1 MDTYIP
7 CDDIRDMKK
16 KVYLFDFD
24 GTLTNADTLLEFIRY
39 ACGRRRFY
47 LGFALFSPI
56 LVLMKL
62 HLYPNYRAKEKL
74 FAWFFQGMAV
84 DDFDIVCCR
93 FACHNQRLMRLKAL
107 DKLREVFHYNETVCV
122 VSASIDNWVRPFF
135 DNISKASHSVFMVI
149 GTEVE
154 ADTDGLLTGRFRTHN
169 CYGAEKVR
177 RVLEAMPQL
186 RNCREDFWVIAYGDS
201 KGDKE
206 MLEFADEAHYK
217 PFR

>member
-1 MDTYIP
+1 
-7 CDDIRDMKK
+7 MKK

-24 GTLTNADTLLEFIRY
+24 GTLTCADTLLEFIRY
-39 ACGRRRFY
+39 ACGRRRFFI
-47 LGFALFSPI
+47 GFALFSPL

-62 HLYPNYRAKEKL
+62 HLYPNYRAKQRL
-74 FAWFFQGMAV
+74 FAWYFKGMSI
-84 DDFDIVCCR
+84 DNFDLVCRR
-93 FACHNQRLMRLKAL
+93 FAHHNQRLMRHKAL
-107 DKLREVFHYNETVCV
+107 DKLREIFHNNETLCV

-135 DNISKASHSVFMVI
+135 DNISKASRSDFRVI

-154 ADTDGLLTGRFRTHN
+154 VDTDGVLTGRFRTHN

-186 RNCREDFWVIAYGDS
+186 KSSRQDFWVVACGDS
-201 KGDKE
+201 RGDKE
-206 MLEFADEAHYK
+206 LLEFADEAHYK

>member
-1 MDTYIP
+1 
-7 CDDIRDMKK
+7 MKK

-24 GTLTNADTLLEFIRY
+24 GTLTCADTLLEFIRY
-39 ACGRRRFY
+39 ACGRHRFFI
-47 LGFALFSPI
+47 GFALFSPL

-62 HLYPNYRAKEKL
+62 HLYPNYRAKQRL
-74 FAWFFQGMAV
+74 FAWYFKGMSI
-84 DDFDIVCCR
+84 DNFDLVCRR
-93 FACHNQRLMRLKAL
+93 FAHHNQRLMRLKAL
-107 DKLREVFHYNETVCV
+107 DRLREIFHNNETLCV

-135 DNISKASHSVFMVI
+135 DNISKASRSDFRVI

-154 ADTDGLLTGRFRTHN
+154 VDTDGVLTGRFRTHN

-186 RNCREDFWVIAYGDS
+186 KSNRDDFWVVACGDS
-201 KGDKE
+201 RGDKE
-206 MLEFADEAHYK
+206 LLEFADEAHFK

>member
-1 MDTYIP
+1 
-7 CDDIRDMKK
+7 MKK

-24 GTLTNADTLLEFIRY
+24 GTLTCADTLLEFIRY
-39 ACGRRRFY
+39 ACGRRKFFI
-47 LGFALFSPI
+47 GFAMFSPL

-62 HLYPNYRAKEKL
+62 HLYPNYRAKQRL
-74 FAWFFQGMAV
+74 FAWYFKGMSI
-84 DDFDIVCCR
+84 DNFDLVCRR
-93 FACHNQRLMRLKAL
+93 FAHHDQRLMRLKAL
-107 DKLREVFHYNETVCV
+107 DKLREIFHNNETLCV

-135 DNISKASHSVFMVI
+135 DNISKASRSDFRVI

-154 ADTDGLLTGRFRTHN
+154 VDINGVLTGRFRTHN

-186 RNCREDFWVIAYGDS
+186 KSNRDDFWVVACGDS
-201 KGDKE
+201 RGDKE
-206 MLEFADEAHYK
+206 LLEFADEAHFK

>member
-1 MDTYIP
+1 
-7 CDDIRDMKK
+7 MKK

-24 GTLTNADTLLEFIRY
+24 GTLTCVDTLLEFIRY
-39 ACGRRRFY
+39 ACGRRRFFI
-47 LGFALFSPI
+47 GFALFSPL

-62 HLYPNYRAKEKL
+62 HLYPNYRAKQRL
-74 FAWFFQGMAV
+74 FAWYFKGMSI
-84 DDFDIVCCR
+84 DNFDLVCRR
-93 FACHNQRLMRLKAL
+93 FAHHNQRLMRQKAL
-107 DKLREVFHYNETVCV
+107 DKLREIFHNNETLCV

-135 DNISKASHSVFMVI
+135 DNISKASRSDFRVI

-154 ADTDGLLTGRFRTHN
+154 VDTDGVLTGRFRTHN

-186 RNCREDFWVIAYGDS
+186 KSNRDDFWVVACGDS
-201 KGDKE
+201 RGDKE
-206 MLEFADEAHYK
+206 LLEFADEAHFK

>member
-1 MDTYIP
+1 
-7 CDDIRDMKK
+7 MKK

-24 GTLTNADTLLEFIRY
+24 GTLTSADTLLEFIRY
-39 ACGRRRFY
+39 ACGRRRFFI
-47 LGFALFSPI
+47 GFALFSPL

-62 HLYPNYRAKEKL
+62 HLYPNYRAKQRL
-74 FAWFFQGMAV
+74 FAWYFKGMSI
-84 DDFDIVCCR
+84 DNFDLVCRR
-93 FACHNQRLMRLKAL
+93 FAHHNQRLMRQKAL
-107 DKLREVFHYNETVCV
+107 DKLREIFHNNETLCV

-135 DNISKASHSVFMVI
+135 DNISKASRSDFRVI

-154 ADTDGLLTGRFRTHN
+154 VDTDGVLTGRFRTHN

-186 RNCREDFWVIAYGDS
+186 KSNRDDFWVVACGDS
-201 KGDKE
+201 RGDKE
-206 MLEFADEAHYK
+206 LLEFADEAHFK

>member
-1 MDTYIP
+1 
-7 CDDIRDMKK
+7 MKK

-24 GTLTNADTLLEFIRY
+24 GTLTCADTLLEFIRY
-39 ACGRRRFY
+39 ACGRRRFFI
-47 LGFALFSPI
+47 GFALFSPL

-62 HLYPNYRAKEKL
+62 HLYPNYRAKQRL
-74 FAWFFQGMAV
+74 FAWYFKGMSI
-84 DDFDIVCCR
+84 DNFDLVCRR
-93 FACHNQRLMRLKAL
+93 FAHHNQRLMRLKAL
-107 DKLREVFHYNETVCV
+107 DKLREIFHNNETLCV

-135 DNISKASHSVFMVI
+135 ETISKASRSDFQVI

-154 ADTDGLLTGRFRTHN
+154 VDTDGVLTGRFRTPN

-186 RNCREDFWVIAYGDS
+186 KSNRDDFWVVAYGDS
-201 KGDKE
+201 RGDKE
-206 MLEFADEAHYK
+206 LLEFADEAHFK

>member
-1 MDTYIP
+1 
-7 CDDIRDMKK
+7 MKK

-24 GTLTNADTLLEFIRY
+24 GTLTCADTLLEFIRY
-39 ACGRRRFY
+39 ACGRRRFFI
-47 LGFALFSPI
+47 GFALFSPL

-62 HLYPNYRAKEKL
+62 HLYPNYRAKQRL
-74 FAWFFQGMAV
+74 FAWYFTGMSI
-84 DDFDIVCCR
+84 DNFDLVCRR
-93 FACHNQRLMRLKAL
+93 FAHHNQRLMRQKAL
-107 DKLREVFHYNETVCV
+107 DRLREIFHNNETLCV

-135 DNISKASHSVFMVI
+135 DNISKASRSDFRVI

-154 ADTDGLLTGRFRTHN
+154 VDTDGVLTGRFRTHN

-186 RNCREDFWVIAYGDS
+186 KSNRDDFLVVACGDS
-201 KGDKE
+201 RGDKE
-206 MLEFADEAHYK
+206 LLEFADEAHFK

>member
-1 MDTYIP
+1 
-7 CDDIRDMKK
+7 MKK

-24 GTLTNADTLLEFIRY
+24 GTLTSADTLLEFIRY
-39 ACGRRRFY
+39 ACGRRRFFI
-47 LGFALFSPI
+47 GFALFSPL

-62 HLYPNYRAKEKL
+62 HLYPNYRAKQRL
-74 FAWFFQGMAV
+74 FAWYFKGMSI
-84 DDFDIVCCR
+84 DNFDLVCRR
-93 FACHNQRLMRLKAL
+93 FAHHNQRLMRQKAL
-107 DKLREVFHYNETVCV
+107 DRLREIFHNNENLCV

-135 DNISKASHSVFMVI
+135 DNISKASRSDFRVI

-154 ADTDGLLTGRFRTHN
+154 VDTDGVLTGRFRTHN

-186 RNCREDFWVIAYGDS
+186 KSNRDDFWVVACGDS
-201 KGDKE
+201 RGDKE
-206 MLEFADEAHYK
+206 LLEFADEAHFK

>member
-1 MDTYIP
+1 M
-7 CDDIRDMKK
+7 RK

-24 GTLTNADTLLEFIRY
+24 GTLTSADTLLEFIRY
-39 ACGRRRFY
+39 ACGRRRFFI
-47 LGFALFSPI
+47 GFALFSPL

-62 HLYPNYRAKEKL
+62 HLYPNYRAKQRL
-74 FAWFFQGMAV
+74 FAWYFKGMSI
-84 DDFDIVCCR
+84 DNFDLVCRR
-93 FACHNQRLMRLKAL
+93 FAHHNQRLMRQKAL
-107 DKLREVFHYNETVCV
+107 DKLREIFHNNETLCV

-135 DNISKASHSVFMVI
+135 DNISKASRSDFRVI

-154 ADTDGLLTGRFRTHN
+154 VDTDGVLTGRFRTHN

-186 RNCREDFWVIAYGDS
+186 KSNRDDFWVVACGDS
-201 KGDKE
+201 RGDKE
-206 MLEFADEAHYK
+206 LLEFADEAHFK

>member
-1 MDTYIP
+1 
-7 CDDIRDMKK
+7 MKK

-24 GTLTNADTLLEFIRY
+24 GTLTCADTLLEFIRY
-39 ACGRRRFY
+39 ACGRRRFFI
-47 LGFALFSPI
+47 GFALFSPL

-62 HLYPNYRAKEKL
+62 HLYPNYLAKQRL
-74 FAWFFQGMAV
+74 FAWYFKGMSI
-84 DDFDIVCCR
+84 DNFDLVCRR
-93 FACHNQRLMRLKAL
+93 FAHHNQRLMRLKAL
-107 DKLREVFHYNETVCV
+107 DKLHEIFHNNETLCV

-135 DNISKASHSVFMVI
+135 DNISKASRSDFRVI

-154 ADTDGLLTGRFRTHN
+154 VDTDGVLTGRFRTHN

-186 RNCREDFWVIAYGDS
+186 KSNRDDFWVVACGDS
-201 KGDKE
+201 RGDKE
-206 MLEFADEAHYK
+206 LLEFADEAHFK

>member
-1 MDTYIP
+1 M
-7 CDDIRDMKK
+7 RK

-24 GTLTNADTLLEFIRY
+24 GTLTSADTLLEFIRY
-39 ACGRRRFY
+39 ACGRRRFFI
-47 LGFALFSPI
+47 GFALFSPL

-62 HLYPNYRAKEKL
+62 HLYPNYRAKQRL
-74 FAWFFQGMAV
+74 FAWYFKGMSI
-84 DDFDIVCCR
+84 DNFDLVCRR
-93 FACHNQRLMRLKAL
+93 FAHHNQRLMRQKAL
-107 DKLREVFHYNETVCV
+107 DKLREIFHNNDTLCV

-135 DNISKASHSVFMVI
+135 DNISKASRSDFRVI

-154 ADTDGLLTGRFRTHN
+154 VDTDGVLTGRFRTHN

-186 RNCREDFWVIAYGDS
+186 KSNRDDFWVVACGDS
-201 KGDKE
+201 RGDKE
-206 MLEFADEAHYK
+206 LLEFADEAHFK

>member
-1 MDTYIP
+1 
-7 CDDIRDMKK
+7 MKK

-24 GTLTNADTLLEFIRY
+24 GTLTSADTLLEFIRY
-39 ACGRRRFY
+39 ACGRRRFFI
-47 LGFALFSPI
+47 GFALFSPL

-62 HLYPNYRAKEKL
+62 HLYPNYRAKQRL
-74 FAWFFQGMAV
+74 FAWYFKGMSI
-84 DDFDIVCCR
+84 DNFDLVCRR
-93 FACHNQRLMRLKAL
+93 FAHHNQRLMRQKAL
-107 DKLREVFHYNETVCV
+107 DRLREIFHNNDTLCV

-135 DNISKASHSVFMVI
+135 YNISKASRSDFRVI

-154 ADTDGLLTGRFRTHN
+154 VDTDGVLTGRFRTHN

-186 RNCREDFWVIAYGDS
+186 KSNRDDFWVVACGDS
-201 KGDKE
+201 RGDKE
-206 MLEFADEAHYK
+206 LLEFADEAHFK

>member
-1 MDTYIP
+1 
-7 CDDIRDMKK
+7 MKK

-24 GTLTNADTLLEFIRY
+24 GTLTSADTLLEFIRY
-39 ACGRRRFY
+39 ACGRRRFFI
-47 LGFALFSPI
+47 GFTLFSPL

-62 HLYPNYRAKEKL
+62 HLYPNYRAKQRL
-74 FAWFFQGMAV
+74 FAWYFKGMSI
-84 DDFDIVCCR
+84 DNFDLVCRR
-93 FACHNQRLMRLKAL
+93 FAHHNQRLMRQKAL
-107 DKLREVFHYNETVCV
+107 DRLREIFHNNETLCV

-135 DNISKASHSVFMVI
+135 DNISKASRSNFRVI

-154 ADTDGLLTGRFRTHN
+154 VDTDGVLTGRFRTHN

-186 RNCREDFWVIAYGDS
+186 KSNRDDFWVIACGDS
-201 KGDKE
+201 RGDKE
-206 MLEFADEAHYK
+206 LLEFADEAHFK

>member
-1 MDTYIP
+1 
-7 CDDIRDMKK
+7 MKK

-24 GTLTNADTLLEFIRY
+24 GTLTCADTLLEFIRY
-39 ACGRRRFY
+39 ACGRRRFFI
-47 LGFALFSPI
+47 GFALFSPL

-62 HLYPNYRAKEKL
+62 HLYPNYLAKQRL
-74 FAWFFQGMAV
+74 FAWYFKGMSI
-84 DDFDIVCCR
+84 DNFDLVCRR
-93 FACHNQRLMRLKAL
+93 FAHHNQRLMRLKAL
-107 DKLREVFHYNETVCV
+107 DKLREIFHNNETLCV

-135 DNISKASHSVFMVI
+135 ENISKASRSDFRVI

-154 ADTDGLLTGRFRTHN
+154 VDTDGVLTGRFRTHN

-186 RNCREDFWVIAYGDS
+186 KSNRQDFWVIACGDS
-201 KGDKE
+201 RGDKE
-206 MLEFADEAHYK
+206 LLEFADEAHFK

>member
-1 MDTYIP
+1 
-7 CDDIRDMKK
+7 MKK

-24 GTLTNADTLLEFIRY
+24 GTLTCADTLLEFIRY
-39 ACGRRRFY
+39 ACGRRRFFI
-47 LGFALFSPI
+47 GFALFSPL

-62 HLYPNYRAKEKL
+62 HLYPNYRAKQRL
-74 FAWFFQGMAV
+74 FAWYFKGMSI
-84 DDFDIVCCR
+84 DNFDLVCRR
-93 FACHNQRLMRLKAL
+93 FAHHNQRLMRQKAL
-107 DKLREVFHYNETVCV
+107 DRLREIFHNNETLCV

-135 DNISKASHSVFMVI
+135 DNISKASRSDFRVI

-154 ADTDGLLTGRFRTHN
+154 VDTDGVLTGRFRTHN

-186 RNCREDFWVIAYGDS
+186 KSNRVDFWVVACGDS
-201 KGDKE
+201 RGDKE
-206 MLEFADEAHYK
+206 LLEFADEAHFK

>member
-1 MDTYIP
+1 
-7 CDDIRDMKK
+7 MKK

-24 GTLTNADTLLEFIRY
+24 GTLTCADTLLEFIRY
-39 ACGRRRFY
+39 ACGRRRFFI
-47 LGFALFSPI
+47 GFALFSPL

-62 HLYPNYRAKEKL
+62 HLYPNYRAKQRL
-74 FAWFFQGMAV
+74 FAWYFKGMSI
-84 DDFDIVCCR
+84 DNFDLVCRR
-93 FACHNQRLMRLKAL
+93 FAHHNQRLMRQKAL
-107 DKLREVFHYNETVCV
+107 DKLREIFHNNETLCV

-135 DNISKASHSVFMVI
+135 DNISKASRSDFRVI

-154 ADTDGLLTGRFRTHN
+154 VDTDGVLTGRFRTHN

-186 RNCREDFWVIAYGDS
+186 KSNRDDFRVVACGDS
-201 KGDKE
+201 RGDKE
-206 MLEFADEAHYK
+206 LLEFADEAHFK

>member
-1 MDTYIP
+1 
-7 CDDIRDMKK
+7 MKK

-24 GTLTNADTLLEFIRY
+24 GTLTCADTLLEFIRY
-39 ACGRRRFY
+39 ACGRRRFFI
-47 LGFALFSPI
+47 GFALFSPL

-62 HLYPNYRAKEKL
+62 HLYPNYRAKQRL
-74 FAWFFQGMAV
+74 FAWYFKGMSI
-84 DDFDIVCCR
+84 DNFDLVCRR
-93 FACHNQRLMRLKAL
+93 FAHHNQRLMRQKAL
-107 DKLREVFHYNETVCV
+107 DRLREIFHNNDTLCV

-135 DNISKASHSVFMVI
+135 DNISKASRSYFRVI

-154 ADTDGLLTGRFRTHN
+154 VDTDGVLTGRFRTHN

-186 RNCREDFWVIAYGDS
+186 KSNRDDS
-201 KGDKE
+201 RGDKE
-206 MLEFADEAHYK
+206 LLEFADEAHFK

>member
-1 MDTYIP
+1 
-7 CDDIRDMKK
+7 MKK

-39 ACGRRRFY
+39 ACGRRRFFI
-47 LGFALFSPI
+47 GFALFSPL

-62 HLYPNYRAKEKL
+62 HLYPNYLAKQRL
-74 FAWFFQGMAV
+74 FAWYFKGMSI
-84 DDFDIVCCR
+84 DNFDLVCRR
-93 FACHNQRLMRLKAL
+93 FAHHNQRLMRQKAL
-107 DKLREVFHYNETVCV
+107 DKLREIFHNNETLCV

-135 DNISKASHSVFMVI
+135 DNISKASRSDFRVI

-154 ADTDGLLTGRFRTHN
+154 VDTDGVLTGRFRTHN

-186 RNCREDFWVIAYGDS
+186 KSNRDDFWVVACGDS
-201 KGDKE
+201 RGDKE
-206 MLEFADEAHYK
+206 LLEFADEAHFK

>member
-1 MDTYIP
+1 
-7 CDDIRDMKK
+7 MKK

-24 GTLTNADTLLEFIRY
+24 GTLTSADTLLEFIRY
-39 ACGRRRFY
+39 ACGRRRLFI
-47 LGFALFSPI
+47 GFALFSPL

-62 HLYPNYRAKEKL
+62 HLYPNYRAKQRL
-74 FAWFFQGMAV
+74 FAWYFKGMSI
-84 DDFDIVCCR
+84 DNFDLVCRR
-93 FACHNQRLMRLKAL
+93 FAHHNQRLMRQKAL
-107 DKLREVFHYNETVCV
+107 DRLREIFHNNENLCV

-135 DNISKASHSVFMVI
+135 DNISKASRSDFRVI

-154 ADTDGLLTGRFRTHN
+154 VDTDGVLTGRFRTHN

-186 RNCREDFWVIAYGDS
+186 KSNRDDFWVVACGDS
-201 KGDKE
+201 RGDKE
-206 MLEFADEAHYK
+206 LLEFADEAHFK

>member
-1 MDTYIP
+1 
-7 CDDIRDMKK
+7 MKK

-24 GTLTNADTLLEFIRY
+24 GTLTSADTLLEFIRY
-39 ACGRRRFY
+39 ACGRRRFFI
-47 LGFALFSPI
+47 GFALFSPL

-62 HLYPNYRAKEKL
+62 HLYPNYLAKQRL
-74 FAWFFQGMAV
+74 FAWYFKGMSI
-84 DDFDIVCCR
+84 DNFDLVCRR
-93 FACHNQRLMRLKAL
+93 FAHHNQRLMRQKAL
-107 DKLREVFHYNETVCV
+107 DKLREIFHNNETLCV

-135 DNISKASHSVFMVI
+135 DNISKASRSDFRVI

-154 ADTDGLLTGRFRTHN
+154 VDTDGVLTGRFRTHN

-186 RNCREDFWVIAYGDS
+186 KSNRDDFWVIACGDS
-201 KGDKE
+201 RGDKE
-206 MLEFADEAHYK
+206 LLEFADEAHFK